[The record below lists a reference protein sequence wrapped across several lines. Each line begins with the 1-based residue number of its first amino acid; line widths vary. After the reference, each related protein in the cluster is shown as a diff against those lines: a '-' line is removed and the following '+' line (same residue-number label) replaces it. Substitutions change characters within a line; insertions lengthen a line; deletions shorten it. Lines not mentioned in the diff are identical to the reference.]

1 MSQPTPA
8 PIKTSYVGTWI
19 ASLLLIVAFVFGLLL
34 FPPYFDKVEGLAE
47 PSSNVLFFGRF
58 HPILVHLPVGVL
70 VFLIVVEI
78 LCLRRS
84 MEEKF
89 GQAALLALWMGA
101 AGAVFAVL
109 AGIML
114 SREGG
119 FEGGTFTLHQ
129 GLGIIGTAGILLGLI
144 LRLTG
149 MSTENRGLVDGY
161 RAVLFLS
168 FSIMGV
174 GAHFGANLVHGS
186 KYMTQYAPPFVAEQ
200 IVGMEDWMLSLVE
213 GPKEKSTPEAPAVVT
228 SSTVTQESKV
238 TKAPTT
244 TPDVPKDTPVAKTTP
259 AAPSDKPVPPMVAGA
274 EGKLVFDHLVLP
286 ILEEKC
292 NNCHNEDKSKGGLR
306 MDTYDLTIAGG
317 DTEGNVVPGKP
328 DHSLLITRINLPDDD
343 DEHMPPEGKPQ
354 ISAEE
359 LALLS
364 WWIEQGASNTMT
376 VKDANL
382 PEATKSL
389 VEKLLATPTTSLRK
403 DDAAPSSAISRVSW
417 LRRAALM
424 ATAIT
429 LTAVTQAA
437 DEAKG
442 PSPAVTEVIKKVEA
456 AGASLLPISSG
467 ASTYRFTA
475 LNVAKEFGDAG
486 LDMLM
491 PIADSL
497 ISVDLAR
504 TQVTDA
510 GVAKIAKFTKLKE
523 LRLDNTGIG
532 DAALEHLKGLA
543 QLEYLNVYGSKVT
556 DAGLQK
562 LAGLA
567 NLKALYVWQTGV
579 TKAGVAQ
586 LRGKLPKAH
595 INNGWSAEDDA
606 KPVAAAPAAVVAAA
620 KPVAPAAQAAAP
632 APAAGVIDPKAA
644 ATLVVYKDVVA
655 PILANKCNSCH
666 GEEKSKG
673 KLKLHTFA
681 DIKKGGSEGEV
692 NVVAGKAAESLLLK
706 RVALPLDD
714 DEHMPPE
721 DKEQLTKEEVALLT
735 WWINEGASET
745 QTLDK
750 AKRTAEVDGA
760 LAVVLKDKIKPAVA
774 AAPAA
779 AKPAAPVPAPA
790 PAAAKPT
797 APKMAADAAAKAVVY
812 SDVIAPILAEK
823 CYSCHGEEKS
833 KGKLRMH
840 TFADLKKGGS
850 EGDVNLVAGKS
861 VDSLMIQRIL
871 LPKDDDEHMPP
882 EDEPQVTKE
891 ELALLKW
898 WIDNGASETETIAA
912 SKKTPEIE
920 GLLAV
925 ALTKLP
931 AKSADVVK
939 KVEKPKAKP
948 LTEAQK
954 KLVTEITAKLQALN
968 ATLMPLAQDT
978 EQLRLSVINAADKF
992 GDKELALLTPIAEQI
1007 AWLDLA
1013 RSQVTDAGL
1022 DVVAKMPYLERLHL
1036 ENTKIGD
1043 AGLAKLGGLPAL
1055 EYLNLYGT
1063 KVTDGGIAK
1072 LAGAKSLK
1080 KLFVWQTGVTKAGAT
1095 ALEGKL
1101 AGLVVNVGL
1110 SEAEIAKLTAPP
1122 PAPPPAPAKVE
1133 EKKPAPAPA
1142 PAKVEEKKPV
1152 PAPAPAKAAPAQPP
1166 VPQKPAEAAKPVVK
1180 PAEAPP
1186 AAKAAAPA
1194 PAPAAKSEAQGK

>member
-213 GPKEKSTPEAPAVVT
+213 GPKEKGKPKAPAVVT
-228 SSTVTQESKV
+228 SPTVAEDSKV
-238 TKAPTT
+238 TKAPAT
-244 TPDVPKDTPVAKTTP
+244 TPDVPKDPPVPKTTP
-259 AAPSDKPVPPMVAGA
+259 AAPSDKPTAPMVAGA
-274 EGKLVFDHLVLP
+274 EGKLVFDHLVMP

-328 DHSLLITRINLPDDD
+328 DQSLLITRINLPDDD

-354 ISAEE
+354 ISTEE

-389 VEKLLATPTTSLRK
+389 VEKLLATPTTSLRMN
-403 DDAAPSSAISRVSW
+403 DAAPSSSIGRVSW

-467 ASTYRFTA
+467 ASTFRFTA

-497 ISVDLAR
+497 VSVDLAR

-620 KPVAPAAQAAAP
+620 KPAAPAAKAAAP
-632 APAAGVIDPKAA
+632 APAAGAIDPKVA
-644 ATLVVYKDVVA
+644 ATLVIYKDVVA

-681 DIKKGGSEGEV
+681 DIKKGGSEGEI

-706 RVALPLDD
+706 RAALPLDD

-721 DKEQLTKEEVALLT
+721 DKDQLTKEEVALLT

-779 AKPAAPVPAPA
+779 AKPAAPAPA
-790 PAAAKPT
+790 PAVAKPA
-797 APKMAADAAAKAVVY
+797 APKLAADAAAKAIVY

-912 SKKTPEIE
+912 SKKTAEIE

-948 LTEAQK
+948 LTDAQK

-1036 ENTKIGD
+1036 ENTKVGD
-1043 AGLAKLGGLPAL
+1043 AGLAKLGALPAL

-1063 KVTDGGIAK
+1063 KATDGGIAK

-1142 PAKVEEKKPV
+1142 PAKVEAKKPA

-1166 VPQKPAEAAKPVVK
+1166 VPQKPAEAAKPAVK

-1194 PAPAAKSEAQGK
+1194 PAAKSEAQGK